1 MIVTIHQPNFI
12 PWYPFF
18 QKMEQADLFILLGN
32 CQFEKNGF
40 QNRFQLK
47 NTWNT
52 LSVKKGKNPI
62 IEKKYIN
69 PEYDWMKIKKRL
81 FKYKHILNGIDP
93 YISKNLY
100 QTNKDI
106 ITYLKTKLNI
116 NTPLVED
123 IPTDLVSSERL
134 LMLCKHYG
142 ATKYL
147 AGQGGKD
154 YLNESIFLKEGIEII
169 YQENLIK
176 KHTIEYLNEII

>member
-18 QKMEQADLFILLGN
+18 QKMEQADVFILLGH

-40 QNRFQLK
+40 QNRFQLE

-52 LSVKKGKNPI
+52 FSVKKGKESI
-62 IEKKYIN
+62 IEKQYIN
-69 PEYDWMKIKKRL
+69 PEL
-81 FKYKHILNGIDP
+81 FKYKNILSELDP
-93 YISKNLY
+93 YINKDLY
-100 QTNKDI
+100 KTNKDI
-106 ITYLKTKLNI
+106 IIYLKNKLNI
-116 NTPLVED
+116 KTQIIEDTPTNLAS
-123 IPTDLVSSERL
+123 TERL
-134 LMLCKHYG
+134 LMLCKKHG

-154 YLNESIFLKEGIEII
+154 YLDESLFLNEGIEVI

-176 KHTIEYLNEII
+176 KHTFDEII

>member
-18 QKMEQADLFILLGN
+18 QKMDQADLFILLGN

-40 QNRFQLK
+40 QNRFQLE

-81 FKYKHILNGIDP
+81 FKYKYILNEIDP

-100 QTNKDI
+100 QTNKNI

-123 IPTDLVSSERL
+123 IPTNLVSSERL

-154 YLNESIFLKEGIEII
+154 YLNESIFLKEGIEVI